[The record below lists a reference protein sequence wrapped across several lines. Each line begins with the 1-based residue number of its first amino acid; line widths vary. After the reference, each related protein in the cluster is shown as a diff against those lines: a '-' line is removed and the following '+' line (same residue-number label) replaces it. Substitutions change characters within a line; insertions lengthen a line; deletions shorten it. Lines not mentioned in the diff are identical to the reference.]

1 DLYDVGCARTRLAK
15 GAFRTTHGLLL
26 LRRERGGHCG
36 RDRATW
42 PVRRSP
48 ASALAHRSRPLRV
61 RDSESSRRLLPGR
74 RHRRRGTSQF
84 SKGVPVMTGRALR
97 IGELAAASGLTRDAL
112 RYYERQGL
120 LPRSRRTSG
129 GFREYDGAAVD
140 RVRFIKQA
148 QAHGLTL
155 REIRDLVSHQSDAG
169 RTRCRHVRDLLARKL
184 TQMEARRQELDAFCD
199 TLRDYLRMCDQA
211 LQSRTS

>member
-1 DLYDVGCARTRLAK
+1 MNAR
-15 GAFRTTHGLLL
+15 
-26 LRRERGGHCG
+26 
-36 RDRATW
+36 
-42 PVRRSP
+42 P
-48 ASALAHRSRPLRV
+48 
-61 RDSESSRRLLPGR
+61 
-74 RHRRRGTSQF
+74 
-84 SKGVPVMTGRALR
+84 LR

-129 GFREYDGAAVD
+129 GFREYDGGAVD

-169 RTRCRHVRDLLARKL
+169 RTRAVMCGTCWPTSWSNSRGGVGNSMRSARRCSSIWRCAIALSKPARRWIVPSWRTL
-184 TQMEARRQELDAFCD
+184 VSDDEHDRLNANQME
-199 TLRDYLRMCDQA
+199 
-211 LQSRTS
+211 

>member
-1 DLYDVGCARTRLAK
+1 V
-15 GAFRTTHGLLL
+15 
-26 LRRERGGHCG
+26 
-36 RDRATW
+36 
-42 PVRRSP
+42 
-48 ASALAHRSRPLRV
+48 
-61 RDSESSRRLLPGR
+61 
-74 RHRRRGTSQF
+74 
-84 SKGVPVMTGRALR
+84 TGRALR
-97 IGELAAASGLTRDAL
+97 IGDLAAASGLTRDAL

-155 REIRDLVSHQSDAG
+155 REIRELVSHQSDVG
-169 RTRCRHVRDLLARKL
+169 RTRCRRVRDLLARKL
-184 TQMEARRQELDAFCD
+184 MQMEARRQELDVFCD

-211 LQSRTS
+211 LQSRTPADCPVVEDLKTAKGR

>member
-1 DLYDVGCARTRLAK
+1 V
-15 GAFRTTHGLLL
+15 
-26 LRRERGGHCG
+26 
-36 RDRATW
+36 
-42 PVRRSP
+42 
-48 ASALAHRSRPLRV
+48 
-61 RDSESSRRLLPGR
+61 
-74 RHRRRGTSQF
+74 
-84 SKGVPVMTGRALR
+84 TGRALR

-184 TQMEARRQELDAFCD
+184 MQMEARRQELDAFCD
-199 TLRDYLRMCDQA
+199 ALRDYLRMCDQA
-211 LQSRTS
+211 LQSRTSTECPVVENLKAAKQQ